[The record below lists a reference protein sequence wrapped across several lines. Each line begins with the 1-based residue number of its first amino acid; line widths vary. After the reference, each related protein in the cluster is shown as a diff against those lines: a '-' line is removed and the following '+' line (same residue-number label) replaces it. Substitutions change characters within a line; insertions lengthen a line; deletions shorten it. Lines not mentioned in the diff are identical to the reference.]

1 MTSFFSNARR
11 GSKCPIVHGQ
21 LCWVR
26 SMRWQHLMNSELNQ
40 ADTNCILSHIAVEF
54 VLIGVNGKVNTFCHR
69 NEYADLDLR
78 CVDYRLSLS
87 NMYGVVYGEG
97 HERVL
102 KRLKQKHHL
111 TVVLS
116 YLG

>member
-1 MTSFFSNARR
+1 MTSFFSNAR
-11 GSKCPIVHGQ
+11 GSKCPLVPPPAGAHVHGQ

-69 NEYADLDLR
+69 NKYADLDLR
-78 CVDYRLSLS
+78 CVDYR
-87 NMYGVVYGEG
+87 
-97 HERVL
+97 
-102 KRLKQKHHL
+102 
-111 TVVLS
+111 
-116 YLG
+116 